1 MMTTETTTYSN
12 RSNAARAAR
21 AACAAA
27 GISQPLSGVHF
38 TVDKAGDDF
47 GFTLIDVKTGET
59 TRSFSPTADA
69 SAAFDA
75 QESTTRPTARKAAS
89 PRLPGPPVGGTRYDP
104 ADGAD
109 AAEAARPA
117 KAARAKKAKSLG
129 KRAQVEVDAAAG
141 KLPPLPSFGGQDKA
155 RYAKQVEE
163 LSALT
168 AKKDIKGL
176 NALEIPTYSSCR
188 RAMAKYRDLAV
199 LALQAQAAKK
209 AAK

>member
-47 GFTLIDVKTGET
+47 GYTLIDVKTGET

-75 QESTTRPTARKAAS
+75 QESTTS

-163 LSALT
+163 LGALT

-199 LALQAQAAKK
+199 IALQAQAAKK